1 MVWGEVRAEVLVV
14 SSEEAW
20 EAEVT
25 GLDGAQRSQS
35 NFLALASLR

>member
-20 EAEVT
+20 EAEVQM
-25 GLDGAQRSQS
+25 GKKYSRDVEKLPYV
-35 NFLALASLR
+35 